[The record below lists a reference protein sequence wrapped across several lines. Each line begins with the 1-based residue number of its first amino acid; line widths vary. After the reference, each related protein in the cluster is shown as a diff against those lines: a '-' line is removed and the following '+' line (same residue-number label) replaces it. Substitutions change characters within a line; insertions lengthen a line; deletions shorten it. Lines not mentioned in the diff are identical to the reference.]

1 MGNQTVDRQGP
12 LDNPVSRL
20 RPRAGTG
27 RSRRGRTRAVG
38 FCLCLAIALACVTRR
53 AVSRE
58 DPPPSTKSQASP
70 AAASTQPPVKAEPA
84 ALSTPAIPAAAASPA
99 PEAIDRQPYR
109 IELHLSFD
117 HSARIDHA
125 RRAALLK
132 QWQAQVRRFVGPPWI
147 ITIAATP
154 SPLASGN
161 LETLEAEACSR
172 FDPAFDKI
180 WLVRISAARPASGLV
195 FTGRE
200 YDTATRRLGP
210 LQDHTAF
217 VLADAPRAMLQFA
230 LELFSPTALIT
241 GQEGGRALLLV
252 RGGSIAP
259 ASEMGKVVSK
269 GTVFVPLRLITMKDH
284 SVAIRRIAFT
294 YLQTQET
301 EGAIARCA
309 IVSALRDPLTQ
320 RVALP
325 NTLAALGIKPGNNT
339 LRLRFLNRPDLAP
352 AAGYTLFA
360 RAVPDGLAHELG
372 MTDRAGRIALKPGFA
387 DGLVVLRLVAGTAEP
402 LVEFPMM
409 PGESSDEREIP
420 IDPMPLSIGYQVQL
434 DALRDEVIDLVA
446 QRSRLE
452 KRMEARLQGEDLE
465 GLEQGLKEYV
475 LLPSRD
481 LYADRLSKMKEQAA
495 KQQAESKTPVL
506 SKNIQARFSELQALI
521 ARYLDNEAFQ
531 SYTEALERKR
541 SERAGTAATKGS
553 SKRQLPAAPATVQ
566 SNSPGETAQSAGPA
580 PNARP
585 QAPSAQPKTDR
596 PPY

>member
-1 MGNQTVDRQGP
+1 MSFG
-12 LDNPVSRL
+12 
-20 RPRAGTG
+20 
-27 RSRRGRTRAVG
+27 
-38 FCLCLAIALACVTRR
+38 LCLAIGLACVQRR
-53 AVSRE
+53 AGARE
-58 DPPPSTKSQASP
+58 DPPPSTKPQASP
-70 AAASTQPPVKAEPA
+70 DPAAAQPPVKAEPTVP
-84 ALSTPAIPAAAASPA
+84 SPPGPPAAATPA

-117 HSARIDHA
+117 PSARIDHA

-147 ITIAATP
+147 ITIAEPP
-154 SPLASGN
+154 SPLASGS
-161 LETLEAEACSR
+161 LERLEAEACSR

-180 WLVRISAARPASGLV
+180 WLIRISAAKPATGLV

-217 VLADAPRAMLQFA
+217 VLADAPRALLQFA

-241 GQEGGRALLLV
+241 GQEGGKALLLV

-259 ASEMGKVVSK
+259 ASELGKVVSK
-269 GTVFVPLRLITMKDH
+269 GAVFVPLRLITMKNN

-301 EGAIARCA
+301 AGAIARCA

-325 NTLAALGIKPGNNT
+325 NTLAALGIRPGNNT
-339 LRLRFLNRPDLAP
+339 LRLRFVNRPDLSP

-360 RAVPDGLAHELG
+360 RTVPDGLARELG
-372 MTDRAGRIALKPGFA
+372 MTDRAGRIALAPGFA

-409 PGESSDEREIP
+409 PGESPDEREIP

-446 QRSRLE
+446 RRSRLE
-452 KRMEARLQGEDLE
+452 KRMEARLQGEDLD
-465 GLEQGLKEYV
+465 GLEQGLKEYA
-475 LLPSRD
+475 LLPPRD
-481 LYADRLSKMKEQAA
+481 IYADRLTRMKEQAT

-521 ARYLDNEAFQ
+521 DRYLNNEEFQ
-531 SYTEALERKR
+531 TYTEALERKR
-541 SERAGTAATKGS
+541 SERAAAATAAKGR
-553 SKRQLPAAPATVQ
+553 SKRQLPAAAATARPNTPNRPAQ
-566 SNSPGETAQSAGPA
+566 PAGPGPGA
-580 PNARP
+580 PP
-585 QAPSAQPKTDR
+585 KPPSPQPKSDS
-596 PPY
+596 PPL